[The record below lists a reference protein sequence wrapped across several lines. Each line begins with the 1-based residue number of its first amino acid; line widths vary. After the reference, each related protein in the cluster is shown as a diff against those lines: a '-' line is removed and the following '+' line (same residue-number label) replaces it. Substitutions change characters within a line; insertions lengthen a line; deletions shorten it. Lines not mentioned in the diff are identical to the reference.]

1 MASEYDYKLALIM
14 SSKSVAFNL
23 ASCMQLR
30 VADQVV
36 RHARP
41 RIEHV
46 PQTRLA
52 SGSLALQSEKQELNN
67 KYKIKKIVEYS

>member
-1 MASEYDYKLALIM
+1 
-14 SSKSVAFNL
+14 
-23 ASCMQLR
+23 MQLR
-30 VADQVV
+30 VVDQVV

-52 SGSLALQSEKQELNN
+52 SGSLVLQSEKQDLNN
-67 KYKIKKIVEYS
+67 KYKIKKIVEYSWKVRVEIRKISETKLDEKLQNK